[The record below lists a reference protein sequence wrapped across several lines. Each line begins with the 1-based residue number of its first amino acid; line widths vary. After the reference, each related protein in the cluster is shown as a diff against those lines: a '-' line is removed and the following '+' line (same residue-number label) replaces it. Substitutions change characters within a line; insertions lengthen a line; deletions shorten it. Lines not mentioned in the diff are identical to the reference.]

1 MKTDF
6 LSSLPTPIANCYRVF
21 VVHKSHHWKAAQAED
36 RELWVEMHET
46 VLYVDGHLEYKKM
59 LPLFF
64 EQSWREV
71 ERGEYLDLWPLRVL
85 VSHKWREWP
94 EEEQKNVGECFSFL
108 SQTAADQNKKSP
120 WSEILSTAQWI
131 GLPCVP
137 LLEIWFASSVP
148 ASALEW
154 FVSCKEWNDLPPDV
168 RSWLCQPR
176 VLARVEA
183 DFFAATDSK
192 DAKDISNFFETLK
205 FWCAC

>member
-21 VVHKSHHWKAAQAED
+21 VVGKSHHWNAAQPEMKELREEMFDTLLFED
-36 RELWVEMHET
+36 GGNDFKT
-46 VLYVDGHLEYKKM
+46 K

-64 EQSWREV
+64 ELSWREIK
-71 ERGEYLDLWPLRVL
+71 RDEYLDLWPLETL
-85 VSHKWREWP
+85 ASYQWREWP
-94 EEEQKNVGECFSFL
+94 EEEQQNVEECFSFL
-108 SQTAADQNKKSP
+108 AQTAADENRKVVWYELFSIAQQVG
-120 WSEILSTAQWI
+120 LS
-131 GLPCVP
+131 LMP

-148 ASALEW
+148 ASALTW
-154 FVSCKEWNDLPPDV
+154 FIWRNQWDDFPSDV

-183 DFFAATDSK
+183 DFFASTDKK
-192 DAKDISNFFETLK
+192 DAENISDFFEILK